1 MNMKNL
7 SLVADWHQ
15 GFMQRANLLLHTLCS
30 LEMKLDELLLAL
42 IKHLGLGL
50 PFLLQFLSKNQNST
64 PQTNPVKF
72 LGKSA

>member
-7 SLVADWHQ
+7 SLVAEWHQ
-15 GFMQRANLLLHTLCS
+15 GFLQRANLLLHTLCS

-50 PFLLQFLSKNQNST
+50 PLLLQFLDGVIMVLANLSRQVT
-64 PQTNPVKF
+64 
-72 LGKSA
+72 

>member
-15 GFMQRANLLLHTLCS
+15 GFLQRANLLLHTLCS

-42 IKHLGLGL
+42 IKHLGLSL
-50 PFLLQFLSKNQNST
+50 LLLLQFLDGVIMVQ
-64 PQTNPVKF
+64 QTSVDK
-72 LGKSA
+72 